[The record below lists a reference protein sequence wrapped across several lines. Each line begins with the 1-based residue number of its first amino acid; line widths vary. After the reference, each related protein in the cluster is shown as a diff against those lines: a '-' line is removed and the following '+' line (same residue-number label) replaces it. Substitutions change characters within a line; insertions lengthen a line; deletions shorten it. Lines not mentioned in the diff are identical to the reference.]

1 MKKGYVLI
9 GVLVIS
15 LLLSLGAITSMSVLR
30 KETEVTK
37 DTVTAKKALKIAE
50 SGMELALTKY
60 KKTKSCGWTLNGN
73 VSDGNYTVTAT
84 DTGGNC
90 EIVSVGKYK
99 DAVRTIKVV
108 AITGSSLAPFTIN
121 GNLSIK
127 NFSHASWS
135 PKWQADMGLD
145 GSLSVNGKT
154 GTAAMSILENAG
166 FNFVSNGDLPSFS
179 DVPFTPPPSTVTS
192 VEVNPPPSC
201 DVECKDTAVVT
212 INNDGTATLKNCN
225 LSTVNLSTNPVIC
238 SSKALEVK
246 GTIGSSWKWPSNV
259 NLTFYAKEKIV
270 IADGLTVDNQ
280 IQYDTLNLNFISSG
294 KIEVDN
300 GVNLKPVTVKN
311 GDLSISLVGGED
323 VIING
328 GVNAQGIS
336 IENGGMKLEIDS
348 EKSVKI
354 NGSIDIRDFAEI
366 PESPTISIN
375 AENDIIV
382 NGGMT
387 ISRLKSD
394 DDINLSLKANDDI
407 NVMGTAFVGNLD
419 ADSDATLEMV
429 AGKTLNVH
437 QVDYTSLQA
446 DGDLNII
453 LQSSENLSA
462 KHITFQSFDTDG
474 DINIKTVSGK
484 AVNLKE
490 LNLESF
496 GGEGDVNVEILG
508 GETVKVD
515 KGINISNMN
524 LNGNGTNVVIYS
536 EKSIETKG
544 KHDLISVN
552 YGDLGEGESNFLVL
566 ARELIN
572 VGGDII
578 DYSGNDAYNVLVW
591 STKGIKSKKGGFDFQ
606 NWSGD
611 LNMALFVDGD
621 ISIANFSYEGN
632 GVPSGLTLD
641 EMKDLCDSTTGFIK
655 SVYCSIVSSFS
666 SLTTADIKILRW
678 IED

>member
-1 MKKGYVLI
+1 MRKGYVLI

-50 SGMELALTKY
+50 SGMELALTRY
-60 KKTKSCGWTLNGN
+60 KKTKSCGWTLSGN

-90 EIVSVGKYK
+90 EIVSIGRYK

-108 AITGSSLAPFTIN
+108 AITGSNLAPFTIN

-145 GSLSVNGKT
+145 GKLSVNGKT

-179 DVPFTPPPSTVTS
+179 DVPFSPPPSTVTS

-201 DVECKDTAVVT
+201 DITCKESAVVT
-212 INNDGTATLKNCN
+212 FNSDGTASLKNCSATQVD
-225 LSTVNLSTNPVIC
+225 LSSNVVIC
-238 SSKALEVK
+238 SSKSLSVK
-246 GTIGSSWKWPSNV
+246 GTIGNSWKWPSDI
-259 NLTFYAKEKIV
+259 NLTFYAKEKLV
-270 IADGLTVDNQ
+270 IEDGLRVDNY
-280 IQYDTLNLNFISSG
+280 INYDNLKLNFISG
-294 KIEVDN
+294 GNIEVKN
-300 GVNLKPVTVKN
+300 GVNIDGVTVKD
-311 GDLSISLVGGED
+311 GDLSVSLVGGGD
-323 VIING
+323 VIVDGGVVAQGVSVENG
-328 GVNAQGIS
+328 GVDFNINA
-336 IENGGMKLEIDS
+336 

-354 NGSIDIRDFAEI
+354 NGSIDIRNFGEI
-366 PESPTISIN
+366 PESPVISIN

-387 ISRLKSD
+387 ISSLKSD
-394 DDINLSLKANDDI
+394 GDIELSLKANDDI
-407 NVMGTAFVGNLD
+407 DVMGVASVSDLD
-419 ADSDATLEMV
+419 ADDSANIEML

-437 QVDYTSLQA
+437 QVVYNHLGA
-446 DGDLNII
+446 DDGLNIV
-453 LQSSENLSA
+453 LQSAENLSA
-462 KHITFQSFDTDG
+462 KHITLDSFSTSG
-474 DINIKTVSGK
+474 DINIKTISGK
-484 AVNLKE
+484 TVSIKDLT
-490 LNLESF
+490 LSSF
-496 GGEGDVNVEILG
+496 GGDGNLNIEVLG
-508 GETVKVD
+508 GETVKID
-515 KGINISNMN
+515 KGIGISNMN
-524 LNGNGTNVVIYS
+524 LDGNGTNVVIYS

-552 YGDLGEGESNFLVL
+552 YGDLGENESNFLIL

-611 LNMALFVDGD
+611 LNMALSVDGD

-641 EMKDLCDSTTGFIK
+641 EMKELCDSTTGFIK
-655 SVYCSIVSSFS
+655 SVYCSIVNSFS
-666 SLTTADIKILRW
+666 SLTTADIQILRW